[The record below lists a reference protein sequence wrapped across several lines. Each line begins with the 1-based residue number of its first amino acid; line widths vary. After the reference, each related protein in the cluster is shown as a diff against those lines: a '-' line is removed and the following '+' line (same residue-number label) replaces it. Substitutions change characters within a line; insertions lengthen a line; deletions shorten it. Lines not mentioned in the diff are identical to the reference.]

1 MPQGASRSQSRLKS
15 LMTAPGFGAKI
26 FNGDEFMMGVAP
38 QQFDENGD
46 LTDKSS
52 VEFLGHFFDE
62 VDSWYAQVT
71 K

>member
-1 MPQGASRSQSRLKS
+1 LKS
-15 LMTAPGFGAKI
+15 LFLAPGFGAKV

-38 QQFDENGD
+38 TQFDDNGD
-46 LTDKSS
+46 LKDEETVK
-52 VEFLGHFFDE
+52 FLDHFFDE

>member
-1 MPQGASRSQSRLKS
+1 
-15 LMTAPGFGAKI
+15 
-26 FNGDEFMMGVAP
+26 
-38 QQFDENGD
+38 QFDENGD

-62 VDSWYAQVT
+62 VDDWYAQVT